1 VCDSLHSVSD
11 TPAGPGKVTPAD
23 AGGGHQALLRE
34 YGVPDAGANQALDR
48 LVTVAAAQLDTPY
61 AALSFLD
68 GGRERFVA
76 RCGLVLAEF
85 PAAHSPA
92 AHVLAAGELLV
103 VPDCAS
109 DPRFAGH
116 PLVTAPPGVRFY
128 AAAPV
133 TSADGVRLGVLAVAD
148 SDMRLQPAPERLQR
162 LADLA
167 AVVSDLLELRRQAR
181 RQDELDQAR
190 LHLAAIINSSD
201 DAILSKSLD
210 GRILSWNA
218 AAERLYGYTAEE
230 IVGGSMTLLLPPGR
244 HEEERAVLARI
255 ARGEVVEHVETER
268 LHKDGRLL
276 PLSLR
281 ISPIYGPDGRVVAA
295 STIARDLTAR
305 RQADHLRF
313 QLAAIVDSSEDAI
326 LSKTLDGIILTWN
339 AGAQKLY
346 GYTAE
351 EVVGQHISV
360 LLPPDRPNE
369 VAEILAKVRSG
380 RVIEHFD
387 TERRRKDGTI
397 VPVSVTISPIRDEQG
412 TIVAASTIARDVSER
427 QRLQAE
433 LEAARDEARAASR
446 SKSDFLAVMSHEIRT
461 PMNGVIGMT
470 GLLLDTDLD
479 PLQREYAETVRGSG
493 EALLSIINDILDFSK
508 IEAGKMSL
516 EIIDFDLRTVVEETA
531 DLLAA
536 QAHGKGLELS
546 TIVRPGVPSAV
557 RGDPGR
563 LRQVLLNLVGN
574 AVKFTS
580 QGEVVV
586 QASTVEE
593 TPGDVLVRLE
603 VIDTGIGIPSDR
615 QAQLFQPFAQ
625 ADSSTTRSYGGTGL
639 GLAISKQL
647 VELMGGSLTVDSHPG
662 RGSTFAVTVRL
673 AKQPPGTATAPPPRR
688 DLNGL
693 RVLIVD
699 DNATNRTI
707 VQHQTQA
714 WGMSPGTAEGALQA
728 LEMLRGARAGGDPY
742 DVALLDMV
750 MPERDGLELGKAIRA
765 DPALAGT
772 HLVLLTSSGV
782 RGTAELAREAGL
794 SAYLTKPVR
803 ESQLYDCLAS
813 VVTGSAQPARLIT
826 RHTISEDRARARPRV
841 LVADDNPVNQKVA
854 VAMLAR
860 LGYRADVVADG
871 VEALDAVARIGYG
884 AVLMDCQ
891 MPRMDGFE
899 ATAEIRRRE
908 AGSGRLP
915 IIAMTAAAM
924 KSDQERCLAVG
935 MDDYLSKP
943 ARPEELAAVLARWMP
958 QGDEQ
963 PKHIP
968 DAVVGAAPHEVL
980 DLRRLQE
987 LRDLVGAEG
996 EDPYVSLAELFLEQL
1011 AHGVAELRAAFDSA
1025 DADTV
1030 ARVAHALKGAA
1041 GNMGATS
1048 LAIQF
1053 AELEELARSEKL
1065 SGTDTITPLDIEH
1078 VRYRQTVDALRNG
1091 RPPLGWSSPRS

>member
-1 VCDSLHSVSD
+1 VSD

-23 AGGGHQALLRE
+23 DGSRHQALLRE
-34 YGVPDAGANQALDR
+34 YGVPDAGPDEALDR
-48 LVTVAAAQLDTPY
+48 LVTVSAAQLGTPY
-61 AALSFLD
+61 AALSFLH
-68 GGRERFVA
+68 GEWER
-76 RCGLVLAEF
+76 LV
-85 PAAHSPA
+85 AAHGLAPAELPAEQSPA
-92 AHVLAAGELLV
+92 AHVLATGELLV

-116 PLVTAPPGVRFY
+116 PLVTAPSGVRFY

-133 TSADGVRLGVLAVAD
+133 TAAGGGPIGVLAVAD
-148 SDMRLQPAPERLQR
+148 CEARPEPAGEDLQR

-167 AVVSDLLELRRQAR
+167 AVVSHLLELTRQVA
-181 RQDELDQAR
+181 RQDELDR
-190 LHLAAIINSSD
+190 SRRHLAAIIDSSD

-218 AAERLYGYTAEE
+218 AAERLYGFTAEE
-230 IVGGSMTLLLPPGR
+230 IVGASMTLLLPPER
-244 HEEERAVLARI
+244 QDEERAVLARI
-255 ARGEVVEHVETER
+255 ARGEVVDHVETER

-281 ISPIYGPDGRVVAA
+281 ISPIYGPDGRAVAA

-305 RQADHLRF
+305 RHADHMRF

-326 LSKTLDGIILTWN
+326 LSKTLDGEILTWN

-346 GYTAE
+346 GYTPE

-412 TIVAASTIARDVSER
+412 RIVAASTIARDVSER

-433 LEAARDEARAASR
+433 LEAARDEARTASR
-446 SKSDFLAVMSHEIRT
+446 MKSDFLAVMSHEIRT

-516 EIIDFDLRTVVEETA
+516 ETIDFDLRTVVEETA

-546 TIVRPGVPSAV
+546 TILRPGVPSAV

-563 LRQVLLNLVGN
+563 LRQVLLNLAGN

-593 TPGDVLVRLE
+593 TPADVLVRLE
-603 VIDTGIGIPSDR
+603 VIDTGIGIPPDR
-615 QAQLFQPFAQ
+615 QAQLFLPFSQ

-673 AKQPPGTATAPPPRR
+673 AKQPPGTATPPPPRR
-688 DLNGL
+688 DLHGL

-707 VQHQTQA
+707 LQHQTEA
-714 WGMSPGTAEGALQA
+714 WGMSHGTAEGARQA

-750 MPERDGLELGKAIRA
+750 MPEMDGLQLAKAIRA
-765 DPALAGT
+765 DPALADT

-813 VVTGSAQPARLIT
+813 VVTGAAEPARLIT
-826 RHTISEDRARARPRV
+826 RHTISEDRSRARSRV

-871 VEALDAVARIGYG
+871 VEAVDAVARIAYG

-908 AGSGRLP
+908 GGSGRLP

-943 ARPEELAAVLARWMP
+943 ARPEDLAAVLARWMP
-958 QGDEQ
+958 QGDE
-963 PKHIP
+963 PPTHIP
-968 DAVVGAAPHEVL
+968 DAAMGAAQPEVL

-987 LRDLVGAEG
+987 LRELAGDDSVDTYLE
-996 EDPYVSLAELFLEQL
+996 LAEVFLEQL
-1011 AHGVAELRAAFDSA
+1011 ASGVAELRAAVESA

-1030 ARVAHALKGAA
+1030 ARAAHALRGAA
-1041 GNMGATS
+1041 GNLGATA
-1048 LAIQF
+1048 LASVSAQ
-1053 AELEELARSEKL
+1053 LEELGRSGEV
-1065 SGTDTITPLDIEH
+1065 SGTDALARLDVEQ
-1078 VRYRQTVDALRNG
+1078 VRYRETVEGLRDG
-1091 RPPLGWSSPRS
+1091 RPPVPRSGPRT